1 MGDNS
6 NSQQCGQWKRLS
18 DGESEIGSNLIER
31 FEDATE
37 SPSVNEIR
45 DVSITA
51 HNMVDP
57 FKPPVDNSYAEIF
70 YKPSALL
77 DDNLRKC
84 AGVNVLDSSI
94 APYNVNIPVCDVY
107 SCNAENSEYAHPEDK
122 CGNI

>member
-1 MGDNS
+1 
-6 NSQQCGQWKRLS
+6 
-18 DGESEIGSNLIER
+18 
-31 FEDATE
+31 
-37 SPSVNEIR
+37 
-45 DVSITA
+45 
-51 HNMVDP
+51 MVDP